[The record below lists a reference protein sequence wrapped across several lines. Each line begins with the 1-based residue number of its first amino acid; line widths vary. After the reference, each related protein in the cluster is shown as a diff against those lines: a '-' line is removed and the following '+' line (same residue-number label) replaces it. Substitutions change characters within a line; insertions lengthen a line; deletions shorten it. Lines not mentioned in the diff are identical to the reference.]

1 MITLAPNIYIL
12 QYLEGT
18 AQLTPTI
25 RQTAT
30 GYLQSDFLCFQN
42 QVITNARSCL
52 RLVVGNLGNTYTT
65 ALLAYTFSLAG
76 ETSTRAQLLTALNNV
91 AISEGNKLHWSQT
104 SSGDTLAVEISSY
117 VLLAVLSVQPLT
129 TTDLSYANRIV
140 NWLVAQQ
147 NPYGGFSS
155 TQDTVVA
162 LHALSLFA
170 AKVFSLEGSS
180 TVTLQSSMAGEV
192 YNLSCLLHQVACF
205 YNIPTPIRVSR
216 TLGVEV
222 KVARDCRVRGDDLL
236 LNITVT

>member
-1 MITLAPNIYIL
+1 M
-12 QYLEGT
+12 
-18 AQLTPTI
+18 
-25 RQTAT
+25 T
-30 GYLQSDFLCFQN
+30 GYIVASLLELGVLATN

-52 RLVVGNLGNTYTT
+52 RLVVRNLGNTYTT

-192 YNLSCLLHQVACF
+192 YNLSC
-205 YNIPTPIRVSR
+205 VS
-216 TLGVEV
+216 GE
-222 KVARDCRVRGDDLL
+222 AA
-236 LNITVT
+236 